1 MACFGAIMWAV
12 LWAYYMLHLTLRI
25 KGVIA

>member
-1 MACFGAIMWAV
+1 MACLRAIVWAV
-12 LWAYYMLHLTLRI
+12 LWAYYMLHLALRI

>member
-1 MACFGAIMWAV
+1 MACLGAIMRAV
-12 LWAYYMLHLTLRI
+12 LWAYYMLHLALRI